1 MRSGEQRRAV
11 ATRLLARANCR
22 SLRMRAAVG
31 CEGGRAALRLE
42 RLERLEQGAASMEVL
57 GTG

>member
-1 MRSGEQRRAV
+1 MTIIRRGEQRRAV
-11 ATRLLARANCR
+11 ATCLLARANCR

-31 CEGGRAALRLE
+31 CEGGRSALE
-42 RLERLEQGAASMEVL
+42 RLERGAASMEVL